1 MDLKEDYSLQR
12 TRELEIISV
21 ENIQIENKMAGT
33 YETYGKQ
40 WKALK
45 YVYLHV
51 KGENCNGWEFSKT
64 IEWYKPRDVTYL
76 TNLRY
81 DK

>member
-45 YVYLHV
+45 YV
-51 KGENCNGWEFSKT
+51 
-64 IEWYKPRDVTYL
+64 
-76 TNLRY
+76 
-81 DK
+81 

>member
-12 TRELEIISV
+12 TCELEIISV

-40 WKALK
+40 CKALK
-45 YVYLHV
+45 YV
-51 KGENCNGWEFSKT
+51 
-64 IEWYKPRDVTYL
+64 
-76 TNLRY
+76 
-81 DK
+81 